1 MRHWD
6 LKMTSVVLN
15 FFLKQDND
23 IFDAP
28 DRFYSRSLGSIQ
40 GVSDDIWSVQAQAV
54 NEKHSRARAAE

>member
-15 FFLKQDND
+15 FFLKQDNE

-28 DRFYSRSLGSIQ
+28 DRFLQPLVGQHLG
-40 GVSDDIWSVQAQAV
+40 G
-54 NEKHSRARAAE
+54 